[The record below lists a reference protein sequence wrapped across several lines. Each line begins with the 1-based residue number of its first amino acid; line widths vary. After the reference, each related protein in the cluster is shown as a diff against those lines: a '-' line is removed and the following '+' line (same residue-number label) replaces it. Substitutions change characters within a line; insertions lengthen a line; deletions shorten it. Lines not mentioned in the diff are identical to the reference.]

1 LAVVAEE
8 KVFTAREVEG
18 AERKKAIDLIA
29 AAQAGEK
36 EALRLRLAVDA
47 EKRAA
52 SDRGEAIKTQA
63 LAEAEAEQTRLV
75 GVRVRAEV
83 EAEAARLMN
92 ESHNMLSPE
101 ARTSL
106 FRQKLLDKMEA
117 IIRESARPMER
128 IEGIK
133 ILSVNGLGSNGTSG
147 GERAGGLPEQVVD
160 SALRFRA
167 QAPLIDSLL
176 KEIGIEGGVGSV
188 PRSMLSPP
196 TENGA
201 A

>member
-1 LAVVAEE
+1 VAEE

-18 AERKKAIDLIA
+18 AERKKAIDRIS

-36 EALRLRLAVDA
+36 EALRLRLAVEA
-47 EKRAA
+47 ERRAA
-52 SDRGEAIKTQA
+52 VDRGEAIKAQA
-63 LAEAEAEQTRLV
+63 LAEADAEQIRIV
-75 GVRVRAEV
+75 AARVRAEV

-101 ARTSL
+101 ARVSL

-117 IIRESARPMER
+117 IIRESVRPMER

-133 ILSVNGLGSNGTSG
+133 ILSVNGLGGNGSNGA
-147 GERAGGLPEQVVD
+147 EHAAGLPEQVVD

-176 KEIGIEGGVGSV
+176 REIGIDGRGVEQV
-188 PRSMLSPP
+188 TRSLLTQPVDS
-196 TENGA
+196 EA
-201 A
+201 S